1 MRVNRNRPV
10 ADHSNTRRR
19 NRERVKAK
27 HKYRGGEFEELLE
40 KEVEALGYTKRSTNY
55 RSSP

>member
-1 MRVNRNRPV
+1 
-10 ADHSNTRRR
+10 
-19 NRERVKAK
+19 VKAK